1 MLGRR
6 TATYRLRQSAKGRKM
21 MKKKTEFLRLCPFC
35 GAHEV
40 EICRTNENA
49 CWVRC
54 AECGGES
61 TSHPSRGGAIKN
73 WNSRFFDDEPAEIVD
88 DMDKSS

>member
-1 MLGRR
+1 
-6 TATYRLRQSAKGRKM
+6 

-35 GAHEV
+35 GAHQV
-40 EICRTNENA
+40 EILRTNKDA

-61 TSHPSRGGAIKN
+61 TSHPTRKGAIKN
-73 WNSRFFDDEPAEIVD
+73 WNDRFFDDEPSVIIS
-88 DMDKSS
+88 DMDKES